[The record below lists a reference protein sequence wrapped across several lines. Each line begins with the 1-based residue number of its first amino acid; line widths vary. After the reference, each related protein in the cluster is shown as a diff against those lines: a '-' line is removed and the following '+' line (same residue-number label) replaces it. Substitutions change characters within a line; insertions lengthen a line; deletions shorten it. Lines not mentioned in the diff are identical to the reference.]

1 MAAGGSVHPHSR
13 GRTVDGQSTPSTCLC
28 CAWIQSA
35 LSASHLKQHTTNR
48 VFSHPNFSP
57 SPSELIHGS
66 GSGTAAWLP
75 SPPSSLLASAQ
86 SNMSRMIAGPAVR
99 NHCTT
104 QNNCSKERAGKKH
117 KTAASP
123 SLLPLCLPIVV
134 SLLQR
139 SLSHQASPGQND
151 SSLGIFKKL
160 QWVGSAEPREQAVDF
175 FTPR

>member
-1 MAAGGSVHPHSR
+1 MAAGGSVHPHSQ
-13 GRTVDGQSTPSTCLC
+13 GRTVDGQSTHSTCSC
-28 CAWIQSA
+28 SAWIQSA
-35 LSASHLKQHTTNR
+35 LSASHLKKTPTNR
-48 VFSHPNFSP
+48 VFSHPNLSP

-104 QNNCSKERAGKKH
+104 QNNCSRERAGEKKH

-123 SLLPLCLPIVV
+123 STPSPLPAHCGLFVTAILK
-134 SLLQR
+134 
-139 SLSHQASPGQND
+139 SPSQPWP
-151 SSLGIFKKL
+151 K
-160 QWVGSAEPREQAVDF
+160 
-175 FTPR
+175 